1 MQILD
6 TEITKINRVG
16 LATARKL
23 KKVGIKTIYDLL
35 LYFPYRWEDYS
46 ESTKIENLK
55 ADINANIVGHVEII
69 ESRRSHKRRRL
80 HITEAIISDG
90 EEQIKVIWFNQPF
103 IAKTLKIGD
112 KVSLSGKIE
121 EDFTGFIMKSPIY
134 EKIKTSN
141 VHTQGLIPNYHLT
154 SNLTQKQVRYLI
166 AQVIKYVNLIPDW
179 LPTEII
185 KSQKLISLEK
195 AIKQIHF
202 PKTGE
207 ELAAAQRRL
216 GFDELFLIQ
225 IQAEFIRNQNQKNK
239 AEIIKFQE
247 KATQDFVASLPFT
260 LTNAQKKSSWE
271 ILQDLEKDKPM
282 ARLLQGDVGS
292 GKTVV
297 ACLALLN
304 TALNQQQAVF
314 MVPTEILA
322 EQHFNNL
329 VKLLN
334 NTSIQ
339 IGIITR
345 NNKKINFANTDK
357 KITPKFIT
365 ENCQIIIGTHALIQ
379 EKINFK
385 NLGLAIIDEQH
396 RFGVNQRKNLLQKSG
411 DTKTMPHLLSMTAT
425 PIPRSLALSL
435 FGDLD
440 ISVINEMPKARKPI
454 ITRVVAESNR
464 SRAYDFIK
472 QQIKQ
477 GRQAFVI
484 CPLIDISDKLGVK
497 SVKEEFEKLNKVI
510 FPELKIAMLHGKL
523 KAEEKEKIMQDFQ
536 DNKINILV
544 STSVVEVGVDIP
556 NASIMMIEGAD
567 RFGLAQLHQFRG
579 RVGRGQYQSYCL
591 LFSDSNSQN
600 TLSRLEAMTKYNDGF
615 TLAKIDLEHR
625 GPGEIYGNMQKGFP
639 ELKIASLFDYE
650 LTAQAKKEAE
660 KLIKIDSEIKDHP
673 KLNAKLSDWNKSIH
687 LE

>member
-6 TEITKINRVG
+6 TDITKINRVG

-23 KKVGIKTIYDLL
+23 KKVGVMNVYDLL

-46 ESTKIENLK
+46 ESTRIEDLK
-55 ADINANIVGHVEII
+55 ADTTANIVGHVEII
-69 ESRRSHKRRRL
+69 EGRRSHGRRRL
-80 HITEAIISDG
+80 HLTEAIVSDG

-103 IAKTLKIGD
+103 ISKSLKIGD
-112 KVSLSGKIE
+112 KISLSGKVE
-121 EDFTGFIMKSPIY
+121 EDFTGFVMKSPIY

-166 AQVIKYVNLIPDW
+166 AQVIKYSSLIPDW
-179 LPTEII
+179 LPPEII
-185 KSQKLISLEK
+185 KSQKLISLPK

-202 PKTGE
+202 PKTQE
-207 ELAAAQRRL
+207 ELLDAQKRL

-225 IQAEFIRNQNQKNK
+225 IQAEFIRNQNQRAK
-239 AEIIKFQE
+239 AEPIKFQE
-247 KATQDFVASLPFT
+247 KETKKFVDSLPFT
-260 LTNAQKKSSWE
+260 LTNAQKKTSWE
-271 ILQDLEKDKPM
+271 ILQDLEKTKPM

-304 TALNQQQAVF
+304 TALNKQQAVF

-322 EQHFNNL
+322 EQHFAS
-329 VKLLN
+329 VSKLLEK
-334 NTSIQ
+334 TKIK
-339 IGIITR
+339 IGLITR
-345 NNKKINFANTDK
+345 TNKKINFEVK
-357 KITPKFIT
+357 EQKIKPDFIT
-365 ENCQIIIGTHALIQ
+365 ENCEIIIGTHALIQ
-379 EKINFK
+379 EKINFQ

-396 RFGVNQRKNLLQKSG
+396 RFGVEQRKNLLNKSG
-411 DTKTMPHLLSMTAT
+411 NKKTMPHLLSMTAT

-440 ISVINEMPKARKPI
+440 ISVINEMPKSRKPI
-454 ITRVVAESNR
+454 ITRVVAEFNR
-464 SRAYDFIK
+464 SKAYDFIND
-472 QQIKQ
+472 QIEK

-510 FPELKIAMLHGKL
+510 FPKLKIAMLHGKL
-523 KAEEKEKIMQDFQ
+523 KSDEKEKIMTDFK

-579 RVGRGQYQSYCL
+579 RVGRGVHQSYCL

-625 GPGEIYGNMQKGFP
+625 GPGEVYGKMQKGFP

-650 LTAQAKKEAE
+650 LTAQAKAEAE
-660 KLIKIDSEIKDHP
+660 KLIKEDPEIKKYP
-673 KLNAKLSDWNKSIH
+673 ELNSKLKDWNRNIH